1 MRAQLKVLQY
11 GVEDVYIRL
20 CETASCP
27 FGPGNTSFTFQF
39 NVSDAYQG
47 VSFNSKFVIINSAE
61 TSNVLGCVEVETT
74 SILKGYVWFPL
85 VFCVLGITLFV
96 GFTYLITVYLNPWT
110 GTKNVYLYTS
120 NFGRDSRVNRLITPG
135 LFDLIKYLQFALFI
149 TCLSLN
155 YPGFLQP
162 VVSTFGWSSLLF
174 TSALLA
180 LNDGDLYDGLYTS
193 NSTYGLENMA
203 QVSQIAGPRYIWS
216 SFIIWLLVISAG
228 VLFISEVL
236 AGATWLWRKY
246 REDTF
251 DLRTRNFSFL
261 IGLMLRIFFNVF
273 SFPLLTF
280 SFFQCVLTSRTP
292 SYLTALAVLVI
303 AAWIGGASWLS
314 WHLLRIK
321 PRQAIYDDLPTMLR
335 YGTLYNTYSDQG
347 AKFFV
352 VEFVTVFFRSLTVGA
367 IQASG
372 LAQIILLAVIELFYF
387 FCILII
393 KPFEPETSMN
403 LISCLFSILRFIL
416 VFLSLPFL
424 SSLETDASSRQW
436 LGYVILIFHG
446 IVILLYL
453 MHGVQVVIEVVL
465 RYKGIVADEMTG
477 AIFSLKQLSRRRRD
491 AESIPMQ
498 DTKYHPTTLNTTSH
512 KSSSFEGSALLADE
526 LPGHKRS
533 LRVATGE
540 AGQLTG
546 PNRESVLEDMYMTSP
561 HSDFSFFGNQ
571 RDSDGYYRKPRRK
584 SSFDRANLTQAL
596 IDGEHGDGDNAE
608 HEAIRAGLMSPPPA
622 GVDYAVRES
631 DIYYTKRA
639 KPRRKKKRTSGD
651 GEITDPD
658 GPYESDFNRMSDYG
672 GAMGELQSSGG
683 VLITSKHRS
692 RNPNSLV
699 GLLDAE
705 PAAPTDSDFDAL
717 QSTPRVDGGGG
728 GGGFFGWFKAKKDAF
743 FSSGYKEPS
752 IEPKGFE
759 VLRRGPIRA
768 PKMSSETGDSSESES
783 EFEPEP
789 EPEPE
794 IRSPEQTHA
803 RMNVVNSAAESRS
816 LIRDN
821 IPSNLALEEPR
832 PSNSPE
838 PPPRSPLRTSGLIQN
853 QHHRY
858 NPRQSIVES
867 SAGTFI
873 FPTSPS
879 TAPGTLSNPSPRLSQ
894 YFGEGSSSSPSSSPL
909 QGGVGAHHHRQSSSL
924 QNEVSLLSPKTP
936 EQ

>member
-11 GVEDVYIRL
+11 GVEDIYVRL
-20 CETASCP
+20 CEKASCP

-39 NVSDAYQG
+39 NVSEAYQG
-47 VSFNSKFVIINSAE
+47 ISFNSKFVIINSAE
-61 TSNVLGCVEVETT
+61 ISDVLGCVEVETT
-74 SILKGYVWFPL
+74 SILNSYVWFPL

-96 GFTYLITVYLNPWT
+96 GFTYLFTVYLNPWT

-135 LFDLIKYLQFALFI
+135 LFDLVKYLQFALFI
-149 TCLSLN
+149 TCLSLE

-180 LNDGDLYDGLYTS
+180 QNEGDLYDGLYTS

-203 QVSQIAGPRYIWS
+203 QVSQIAGPGYIWS
-216 SFIIWLLVISAG
+216 SFILWLLIFSAG

-246 REDTF
+246 RDETF

-261 IGLMLRIFFNVF
+261 LGLMLRIFFNLF

-292 SYLTALAVLVI
+292 AYLTALAVLVI

-335 YGTLYNTYSDQG
+335 YGTLYNTYSDHG

-352 VEFVTVFFRSLTVGA
+352 VEFVTVFFRSLTVGV

-403 LISCLFSILRFIL
+403 LISSLFSMLRFVL
-416 VFLSLPFL
+416 VFLLLPFL
-424 SSLETDASSRQW
+424 SSLEIDVVSRQW
-436 LGYVILIFHG
+436 LGYVILVFHG
-446 IVILLYL
+446 MVILIYL
-453 MHGVQVVIEVVL
+453 MHGVQVIIEVIL

-491 AESIPMQ
+491 GESIPMQ
-498 DTKYHPTTLNTTSH
+498 DTKYHPAPMNTSSH
-512 KSSSFEGSALLADE
+512 KSSSLEGSALLSSDE
-526 LPGHKRS
+526 VPGNRRT
-533 LRVATGE
+533 LRVAAGE
-540 AGQLTG
+540 AGQLIV
-546 PNRESVLEDMYMTSP
+546 PNRESVLDDLYVTSP
-561 HSDFSFFGNQ
+561 HSEFSFFGNQ

-584 SSFDRANLTQAL
+584 SSFDKGNLTQAL
-596 IDGEHGDGDNAE
+596 MGGDHFDSENAE
-608 HEAIRAGLMSPPPA
+608 HEAIRAGLISPPPA

-639 KPRRKKKRTSGD
+639 KPRKKKKRHHDKERNSGD
-651 GEITDPD
+651 GEITDTGLESNLYDD
-658 GPYESDFNRMSDYG
+658 GPYDDSDFNRMSDYG
-672 GAMGELQSSGG
+672 GAMGEIQSSGG

-705 PAAPTDSDFDAL
+705 PAPAADSDFDAL
-717 QSTPRVDGGGG
+717 RSAPRVDH
-728 GGGFFGWFKAKKDAF
+728 GGGFFGWVKAKTDAL
-743 FSSGYKEPS
+743 FSTGYKEPS

-768 PKMSSETGDSSESES
+768 QKMSSDAGDSSESES
-783 EFEPEP
+783 ESEEGHTRAETP
-789 EPEPE
+789 
-794 IRSPEQTHA
+794 RSPEQTHQPV
-803 RMNVVNSAAESRS
+803 NVVVNPENR
-816 LIRDN
+816 LLTRDN
-821 IPSNLALEEPR
+821 VPASLPLEADR
-832 PSNSPE
+832 SNSPE
-838 PPPRSPLRTSGLIQN
+838 PPPRSPFRSSLIYPK
-853 QHHRY
+853 Y
-858 NPRQSIVES
+858 NPRQSFVES

-894 YFGEGSSSSPSSSPL
+894 HFAEVSTPLSSPQVDERR
-909 QGGVGAHHHRQSSSL
+909 QGFSSL
-924 QNEVSLLSPKTP
+924 PQTP
-936 EQ
+936 EQKAL